1 MMKVLVTGAVGFM
14 GSWISKRLFELG
26 YDVYGID
33 NLSGGTLDNWRLDFS
48 RLFLED
54 LTSKKAK
61 EIILDLKPQ
70 VIFYLASS
78 AREGASQFDP
88 VRITKDNYWAYVNTI
103 ETAIKTRKLKKVIL
117 FSSMAV
123 YGNQKP
129 PFDESLP
136 RKPEDIYGI
145 NKSAM
150 EHTTEI
156 LSKVHGFGYT
166 IIRPHN
172 VFGEYQAMDDPYRN
186 VIAIFM
192 NRILRGEPIYI
203 YGDGNQ
209 KRAFS
214 YIRDSLDCY
223 IKCIDEKYNGQIY
236 NIGGIEPITINELAE
251 IIIEEFKEFPRPKI
265 IHLPARPCE
274 VKYAWTTWEKSVKDL
289 GYKEI
294 YGFRKGIKLM
304 AKWAKEKGK
313 QEWRYE
319 NLALEFSDKLPKTW
333 KYKL

>member
-1 MMKVLVTGAVGFM
+1 MKVLVTGAAGFM
-14 GSWISKRLFELG
+14 GSWISQRLYELN

-33 NLSGGTLDNWRLDFS
+33 DLSGGDINNWKLDPF
-48 RLFLED
+48 RLFVED
-54 LTSKKAK
+54 LATNRAR
-61 EIILDLKPQ
+61 EIIFDLKPEI
-70 VIFYLASS
+70 IFYLASS

-88 VRITKDNYWAYVNTI
+88 VKITKRNYWAYVNTL
-103 ETAIKTRKLKKVIL
+103 ETAIKTKKLKKIVL

-129 PFDESLP
+129 PFDEHMP
-136 RKPEDIYGI
+136 RKPVDVYGI
-145 NKSAM
+145 NKAAM

-156 LSKVHGFGYT
+156 LSKIYGFGYT

-172 VFGEYQAMDDPYRN
+172 VFGEYQAMWDPYRN

-203 YGDGNQ
+203 YGDGRQ

-223 IKCIDEKYNGQIY
+223 IRCIDEKYNNQIY
-236 NIGGIEPITINELAE
+236 NIGGIVPITINELAE
-251 IIIEEFKEFPRPKI
+251 MVIEEFKEYPKPDI
-265 IHLPARPCE
+265 IHLPPRPCE
-274 VKYAWTTWEKSVKDL
+274 VKYAWCTWEKSFKDL
-289 GYKEI
+289 GYKENI
-294 YGFRKGIKLM
+294 GVKKGIKLM
-304 AKWAKEKGK
+304 AKWAKLRGP

-319 NLALEFSDKLPKTW
+319 SLALDSPKMPKTW
-333 KYKL
+333 RHKL